1 MQLNERRYWL
11 IYFTKLSLDSK
22 QQFYILQNQ
31 LFSLY
36 DESIFQTLQNYN
48 LTESYIKK
56 LEYRM
61 FKDFKRLKGS

>member
-56 LEYRM
+56 LEFRM

>member
-36 DESIFQTLQNYN
+36 DESIFQTLQN
-48 LTESYIKK
+48 
-56 LEYRM
+56 
-61 FKDFKRLKGS
+61 